1 MLPGFKIFYIFA
13 LQPQTQFNFLMKE
26 FFKNSI
32 ARIFYDEAL
41 DALFLEYTN
50 RVPNDEQFIA
60 VNQAVLDAF
69 VKLKTQKFVADIRKM
84 GIISLSSQNWV
95 VNNLLP
101 GMLKHLN
108 GKKLYHAQF
117 LDASEIMAKVS
128 AGNIK
133 NKSQQVAKDFE
144 VKQFSNEEEL
154 KNYLKSVLSS

>member
-1 MLPGFKIFYIFA
+1 
-13 LQPQTQFNFLMKE
+13 MKE
-26 FFKNSI
+26 LFKNSF

-41 DALFLEYTN
+41 DTLFLEYKSK
-50 RVPNDEQFIA
+50 VPNDEQFIA

-84 GIISLSSQNWV
+84 GIISLASQSWV
-95 VNNLLP
+95 LKNLLP

-133 NKSQQVAKDFE
+133 KKSEQVAKDFE
-144 VKQFSNEEEL
+144 VKQFSIEAEL
-154 KNYLKSVLSS
+154 KNYLKSVPSP

>member
-1 MLPGFKIFYIFA
+1 
-13 LQPQTQFNFLMKE
+13 MKE
-26 FFKNSI
+26 FFKNSF
-32 ARIFYDEAL
+32 ARIFYDEVL
-41 DALFLEYTN
+41 DTLFLEYTSN
-50 RVPNDEQFIA
+50 VPNDEQFIA

-101 GMLKHLN
+101 GMLKHLK
-108 GKKLYHAQF
+108 GKKLFHAQF

-133 NKSQQVAKDFE
+133 NKSRQVADDFE
-144 VKQFSNEEEL
+144 VVQFTSDKEL
-154 KNYLKSVLSS
+154 KEYLKSIK

>member
-1 MLPGFKIFYIFA
+1 
-13 LQPQTQFNFLMKE
+13 MKE
-26 FFKNSI
+26 FFKNSF
-32 ARIFYDEAL
+32 ARIYHDDAL
-41 DALFLEYTN
+41 DTLFLEYTN
-50 RVPNDEQFIA
+50 RVPNDEQFIQ

-101 GMLKHLN
+101 GMLKHLK

-133 NKSQQVAKDFE
+133 NKSQQVAEDFE
-144 VKQFSNEEEL
+144 VKQFSKEDEL
-154 KNYLKSVLSS
+154 KNYLRSVPSA

>member
-1 MLPGFKIFYIFA
+1 M
-13 LQPQTQFNFLMKE
+13 
-26 FFKNSI
+26 
-32 ARIFYDEAL
+32 
-41 DALFLEYTN
+41 
-50 RVPNDEQFIA
+50 PNDEQFIQ

-101 GMLKHLN
+101 GMLKHLK

-133 NKSQQVAKDFE
+133 NKSQQVAEDFE
-144 VKQFSNEEEL
+144 VKQFSKEDEL
-154 KNYLKSVLSS
+154 KNYLRSVPSA